1 MNEIMK
7 NLQEAFD
14 MLSTIPVQ
22 GQNVDVMY
30 NARVK
35 LRVAYKIAADKN
47 KSEEV
52 SNNG

>member
-7 NLQEAFD
+7 NLQEAYD

-30 NARVK
+30 SARVK
-35 LRVAYKIAADKN
+35 LRVAYKLAEEKN

-52 SNNG
+52 SENG